1 MKNDNSY
8 KRKLLVLMN
17 ELRKVGVEADFCKKP
32 LLLNDWNTVNR
43 GVLNNES

>member
-17 ELRKVGVEADFCKKP
+17 ELRKEGVDADYCKKP
-32 LLLNDWNTVNR
+32 LLLNEWHAAR
-43 GVLNNES
+43 QK

>member
-17 ELRKVGVEADFCKKP
+17 ELRKEGVDADYCKKP
-32 LLLNDWNTVNR
+32 LLLNEWNTVYKR
-43 GVLNNES
+43 